1 MLFSEL
7 LFVLLLVAVLVVT
20 ASVGFMVSGMNRRTE
35 AQGTELTQLRAQMA
49 LEGQEFAQLRS
60 QLALGGQAQNSAV
73 HELRDRLGQ
82 AQLQL
87 EGLRSV
93 LTSSHELE
101 EDARRSLRRL
111 EAVVAG
117 NPARGAAGENILDEA
132 LRHLPPDMV
141 QRNASIKGRVVEF
154 ALRLPGG
161 KLLPI
166 DSKWT
171 SGAALEEAASPDLQ
185 PARRGQLANQIERD
199 VEKRARE
206 VSQYIDPAATA
217 PFALAVVPDGA
228 YATCRGAFAEAHRRH
243 VIIVGYSMALPYLLA
258 LYQMHLQFARS
269 VDMENLQACLMDVD
283 RQLDGLEGTLENK
296 VQRSLTM
303 LGNAYQE
310 GRQGVA
316 RIRASVQSIQAAER
330 MEAVPTLALLDE
342 PPPTD
347 RVEEA
352 ATEDLL
358 AERSRRLEALR
369 RG

>member
-7 LFVLLLVAVLVVT
+7 VFVLLLVAVLVLT
-20 ASVGFMVSGMNRRTE
+20 AFVGFMVAGMNRRTE
-35 AQGTELTQLRAQMA
+35 AQGAELARMRAQ
-49 LEGQEFAQLRS
+49 
-60 QLALGGQAQNSAV
+60 LAAGDQAQDSALLGV
-73 HELRDRLGQ
+73 LDRLGHAQ
-82 AQLQL
+82 AQL

-93 LTSSHELE
+93 VTARQEVE

-117 NPARGAAGENILDEA
+117 NRARGAAGENILDDA

-141 QRNASIKGRVVEF
+141 QRNAWIKGRVVEF

-161 KLLPI
+161 KLLPV

-171 SGAALEEAASPDLQ
+171 SGAALEEAADPELQ
-185 PARRGQLANQIERD
+185 PPRRAQLAGQIERE
-199 VEKRARE
+199 VERRARE
-206 VSQYIDPAATA
+206 VSQYIDPATTA

-258 LYQMHLQFARS
+258 VYQMHLQFARS

-283 RQLDGLEGTLENK
+283 SQLDGLDGILENK
-296 VQRSLTM
+296 LQRALTM
-303 LGNAYQE
+303 LGNTYQE

-330 MEAVPTLALLDE
+330 MEALPSLSVLEEGDRPEASPEVVEDDRLHDNGLEDRR
-342 PPPTD
+342 PP
-347 RVEEA
+347 
-352 ATEDLL
+352 LG
-358 AERSRRLEALR
+358 ALR